1 MIDEVF
7 PGIYIG
13 GDSEYELLKDRED
26 FSFVRCCKYGPG
38 GHQQTLGYKSA
49 SAPKGPDYLSIVKDN
64 RLSLNM
70 IDKDDPNFFPDEL
83 IEKAISY
90 IGQEL
95 NAGKKVL
102 IACNKGHSRGPTIT
116 LLYLRSIGEMP
127 WSFIRS
133 EMIFRTLYPA
143 YAPEQG
149 IRQKARALWAKLG
162 RNTDE
167 LVGQSDG
174 IGQEG

>member
-7 PGIYIG
+7 PNIYVG
-13 GDSEYELLKDRED
+13 GDVEYEQLKDRKD
-26 FSFVRCCKYGPG
+26 FSFVRCCKYGPD

-49 SAPKGPDYLSIVKDN
+49 SAPKGKDYLTVIKDN
-64 RLSLNM
+64 RLCLNM

-83 IEKAISY
+83 IQTAIAY
-90 IGQEL
+90 IKGQIE
-95 NAGKKVL
+95 AGKKVL
-102 IACNKGHSRGPTIT
+102 VACNKGHSRGPTVA

-143 YAPEQG
+143 YNPEQG
-149 IRQKARALWAKLG
+149 IRQKARELWPKLG
-162 RNTDE
+162 RDIDE
-167 LVGQSDG
+167 LVGQSNG
-174 IGQEG
+174 IG